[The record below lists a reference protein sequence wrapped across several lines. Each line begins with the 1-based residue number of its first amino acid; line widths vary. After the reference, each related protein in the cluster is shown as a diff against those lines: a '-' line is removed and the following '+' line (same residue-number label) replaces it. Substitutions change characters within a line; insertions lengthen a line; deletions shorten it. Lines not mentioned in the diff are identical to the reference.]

1 MRKIMKF
8 LKRIHLH
15 PFIIGIFPVISLF
28 AHNQSQLGP
37 GAPLRSMA
45 IILGG
50 TAIVFGLLRWIFRD
64 WTVAGFITSY
74 ASVLFFV
81 YGPIKNVMP
90 TENFHIASINLG
102 TGAFF
107 LPLWLLVLSFGIW
120 LIVRKIPRSE
130 TSLLIFNCIALS
142 TLILPLISIT
152 SYAISHHNAS
162 ATTQTNTPTNTL
174 VRQGS
179 TALPDV
185 YYIILDGHGRSDTIE
200 REFGYDNS
208 AFLEALR
215 KQGFYVAACSTS
227 NYSNTIMS
235 MTSSLNMNY
244 LSVLGKGFVAGNQ
257 DDSEAVNL
265 IKNNAV
271 RQYFHQLGYAFVS
284 FQSDFPFLNFT
295 NSNVYIPFSGQKSIQ
310 PFELLLIQQTPA
322 IYINAI
328 AKIAGDQFLPET
340 MAKKERYNHTL
351 FMLDELTRLPTS
363 VQSPKFVYAHL
374 IIPHVPY
381 IFGPNGEF
389 NGGENLPDVPGYPD
403 QVQYIDSRIPKIVQ
417 EIISRSK
424 TPPVIIIQGDHGFYE
439 TGGVQKRMPI
449 LNAYYFPGA
458 NSKKLLYPTI
468 TPVNTFRAVFNTYF
482 NGQFDL
488 LPDQNYYSPD
498 KNDIYNVTFYQNQS
512 IECHPK

>member
-1 MRKIMKF
+1 MKF
-8 LKRIHLH
+8 LRRVPLH

-28 AHNQSQLGP
+28 AHNQSQLEP
-37 GAPLRSMA
+37 DAPWRSLA
-45 IILGG
+45 IVLVG

-64 WTVAGFITSY
+64 WTVAGFITTY

-81 YGPIKNVMP
+81 YGPIKDAMP
-90 TENFHIASINLG
+90 LHNFQIGSINLG
-102 TGAFF
+102 TGAYF
-107 LPLWLLVLSFGIW
+107 LPLWLLVLALGIW
-120 LIVRKIPRSE
+120 LIVRKVPRGE
-130 TSLLIFNCIALS
+130 TSLLIVNCMALS

-152 SYAISHHNAS
+152 SYAISHLKAS
-162 ATTQTNTPTNTL
+162 ATTQPITQPNTL

-208 AFLEALR
+208 AFLAALR
-215 KQGFYVAACSTS
+215 KQGFYVAGCSTS

-244 LSVLGKGFVAGNQ
+244 LSAIGKGWFVAGNQ
-257 DDSEAVNL
+257 DDSEILNL
-265 IKNNAV
+265 LKNNAV
-271 RQYFHQLGYAFVS
+271 RQYFHQLGYAFVT
-284 FQSDFPFLNFT
+284 FQSEFPFLNFT
-295 NSNVYIPFSGQKSIQ
+295 DSDVYIPFSGQKGIQ
-310 PFELLLIQQTPA
+310 PFELLLIQQTPG
-322 IYINAI
+322 IYLNAI
-328 AKIAGDQFLPET
+328 AKIANDQFLPEII
-340 MAKKERYNHTL
+340 AKKERYDHTL
-351 FMLDELTRLPTS
+351 FMLDELTRIPTS

-389 NGGENLPDVPGYPD
+389 NGGENLSDVPGYPD
-403 QVQYIDSRIPKIVQ
+403 QVQYIDSRIPEIVQ

-449 LNAYYFPGA
+449 LNAYYLPGT
-458 NSKKLLYPTI
+458 NSNKLLYPTI
-468 TPVNTFRAVFNTYF
+468 TPVNTFRVIFNTYF
-482 NGQFDL
+482 NGHFDL

-498 KNDIYNVTFYQNQS
+498 KYDIYNVTFYQNKS
-512 IECHPK
+512 IECSPK